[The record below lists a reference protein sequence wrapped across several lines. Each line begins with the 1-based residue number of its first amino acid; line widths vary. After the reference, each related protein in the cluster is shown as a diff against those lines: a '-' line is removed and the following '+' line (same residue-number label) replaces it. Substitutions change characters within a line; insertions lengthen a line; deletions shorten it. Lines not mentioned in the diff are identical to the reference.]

1 MTKQATIISTRQPA
15 GGEICFQFRDFSPGI
30 PGLPMTDFYKALNMS
45 QIQHQALLSFL
56 AKRSLWETK
65 NEEKSLTIGTD
76 FSVVPPAN
84 DRFIIRP

>member
-45 QIQHQALLSFL
+45 QIQIRLYCHFSRSDPFGRRRMRRNLSQLEQISQSFL
-56 AKRSLWETK
+56 LQM
-65 NEEKSLTIGTD
+65 TD
-76 FSVVPPAN
+76 L
-84 DRFIIRP
+84 